1 VKRAFLA
8 ILVGIC
14 VACAVMEP
22 PSGGPEDKIPPR
34 IVAISPEPASAGI
47 PRDSGVEIL
56 FSEKLDGDSFKN
68 RVFTYPSLEFKS
80 IKVKGDRLTVE
91 FSEFLPETTV
101 TVLLKAGYQDDHM
114 VKSTEHVTFSF
125 STSDTI
131 DAGTIAGRILFK
143 RQPDST
149 GVAKIFAVAADSA
162 VDVNRTRESRIAFTD
177 KRGYFTFRAIPT
189 DSTPFILWVFSDK
202 NGDGD
207 FAVGSE
213 FSALFPDTIALN
225 GAQTVVDGI
234 LINIIDPD
242 EPGTVEGRIVNLTG
256 LSKTPTVKLAPLMPG
271 ERPIVVTADSTGN
284 FVIAPIPPGG
294 YTVTAFI
301 DMKADSMCGEYE
313 SPADSTVILTE
324 PCYIGSDT
332 LVVKPG
338 ESRTIQPITL
348 EEKGR

>member
-1 VKRAFLA
+1 MKRTFLA
-8 ILVGIC
+8 ILAGIG

-34 IVAISPEPASAGI
+34 IVEITPEPASTGI
-47 PRDSGVEIL
+47 PRDASVEVR

-80 IKVKGDRLTVE
+80 IEVKGDRLTVE

-101 TVLLKAGYQDDHM
+101 TVLLKAGYQDNHL

-131 DAGTIAGRILFK
+131 DTGVIAGRILFK

-149 GVAKIFAVAADSA
+149 GVAKIFTAAADSA
-162 VDVNRTRESRIAFTD
+162 VNVERTRESRIAFANR
-177 KRGYFTFRAIPT
+177 KGYFTFRAVPT

-207 FAVGSE
+207 FAAGSE
-213 FSALFPDTIALN
+213 FSALFPDTIALT

-234 LINIIDPD
+234 LINIIDPN

-256 LSKTPTVKLAPLMPG
+256 LSKTPTVKLTPLMPG
-271 ERPIVVTADSTGN
+271 ERPIVVATDSTGN
-284 FVIAPIPPGG
+284 FVITTIPPGG
-294 YTVTAFI
+294 YTVAAFI
-301 DMKADSMCGEYE
+301 DMKADSVCGEYE
-313 SPADSTVILTE
+313 SPADSTVILPE
-324 PCYIGSDT
+324 PCYLGSDT

-348 EEKGR
+348 EEKGK